1 MKKTFIPATIIA
13 IAICCYSF
21 LSTTD
26 YMELNDAISS
36 GAVKCTITGNKEST
50 HYIKP
55 IFIDVKNKRNV
66 PVSIKISNG
75 MQFEPTDSSYQ
86 NMIVTRQELFAL
98 NPGGSIKIPLYAMC
112 TENHDRAPNETTFY
126 KPLKTAKGNLLKL
139 TQMVESKKIFDPLGQ
154 SAVWAMTYNSPLED
168 IVGYDTTTA
177 RQLVRFVA
185 VALGKK
191 APPPPHLDDTYR
203 NYYAPVES
211 YKVTMS
217 GKFEYKFN
225 KPKAITIAMFNKDNI
240 VVRELFRNPRVEPGL
255 HVLEYKFDAT
265 QYKDEFYYIRLLAD
279 GDILLTGKMNMNK
292 DDGDE
297 DSRN

>member
-1 MKKTFIPATIIA
+1 MKKAFIPAAIIA
-13 IAICCYSF
+13 IAISCYSF
-21 LSTTD
+21 FPANEYIDLS
-26 YMELNDAISS
+26 DAVKS
-36 GAVKCTITGNKEST
+36 GAVKCTITGNKESS

-55 IFIDVKNKRNV
+55 IFIDIKNRRNV
-66 PVSIKISNG
+66 PVNIKINNG

-98 NPGGSIKIPLYAMC
+98 KAGGSIKIPLYAMC
-112 TENHDRAPNETTFY
+112 TENHDRAPNEATIY
-126 KPLKTAKGNLLKL
+126 KPFKQAKGNLLKL
-139 TQMVESKKIFDPLGQ
+139 TQMVETKKLYDPLGQ
-154 SAVWAMTYNSPLED
+154 SAVWAMTCNYPLED
-168 IVGYDTTTA
+168 ITGYDTTTA

-185 VALGKK
+185 GSLGKK
-191 APPPPHLDDTYR
+191 VPPPPPPDDTYR
-203 NYYAPVES
+203 NYYAPVET

-265 QYKDEFYYIRLLAD
+265 EYKDEFYYIRLLAD
-279 GDILLTGKMNMNK
+279 GDILLSGKMSMNK
-292 DDGDE
+292 DDTNDE
-297 DSRN
+297 RN

>member
-1 MKKTFIPATIIA
+1 MKKSFIPATLIA
-13 IAICCYSF
+13 IAICCSGF

-26 YMELNDAISS
+26 YMDLNDAIKS
-36 GAVKCTITGNKEST
+36 GAVKCTITGNKESS

-55 IFIDVKNKRNV
+55 IFIDIKNKRNV
-66 PVSIKISNG
+66 PVNIKISNG
-75 MQFEPTDSSYQ
+75 MQFGPTDSSYQ
-86 NMIVTRQELFAL
+86 NMIVTRQELFTL
-98 NPGGSIKIPLYAMC
+98 NPGGNINIPLYAMC
-112 TENHDRAPNETTFY
+112 TENHDRAPNEATVY
-126 KPLKTAKGNLLKL
+126 IPLKPAGGNLLKL
-139 TQMVESKKIFDPLGQ
+139 TQMVENKKLFDPLGQ
-154 SAVWAMTYNSPLED
+154 SAVWAMTCNSPLED

-185 VALGKK
+185 GALGKK
-191 APPPPHLDDTYR
+191 VPSPPPPDDTYR
-203 NYYAPVES
+203 NYYAPVET

-225 KPKAITIAMFNKDNI
+225 KPKAITIAMFNKNNI

-255 HVLEYKFDAT
+255 HILEYKFDAT

-279 GDILLTGKMNMNK
+279 GDIVLSGKLNMNK
-292 DDGDE
+292 EDEDE